1 MTLHLSGVSFGQL
14 TDTTCVKTRW
24 LALKPTKINE
34 DIFLL
39 GSNYNDSLDLVFTI
53 KNLVDNKNLKIYN
66 QNEGPYG
73 INGWYYID
81 YAKEIETNL
90 KESLKKSNKDNYFEI
105 SFPSILPIANMYGE
119 DSVIT
124 FADGTVQLVYPA
136 PKVYVFPSKECDE
149 IRIKEERTYNKS
161 TMKYEFKPVGLSFYF
176 KGDKYSRGTEKFWV
190 DLNELFSL
198 LDDKNKY
205 PWYNS
210 IKNQKYSGFQYMQ
223 VSCYDDE
230 IKK

>member
-1 MTLHLSGVSFGQL
+1 MTLHLSGAIFGQL
-14 TDTTCVKTRW
+14 TDTTCIKSRW
-24 LALKPTKINE
+24 IALKPTKINE

-39 GSNYNDSLDLVFTI
+39 GSNNNDSLDLVFTI
-53 KNLVDNKNLKIYN
+53 KNLVDQKKLNIYN

-73 INGWYYID
+73 IKGWYFID
-81 YAKEIETNL
+81 YVYENKL
-90 KESLKKSNKDNYFEI
+90 KESLEKSSKNDYFEI
-105 SFPSILPIANMYGE
+105 SVPSTLPIANMYGE

-124 FADGTVQLVYPA
+124 LADGTVQNVYPE

-149 IRIKEERTYNKS
+149 IRIKEDRIFNKS
-161 TMKYEFKPVGLSFYF
+161 TKKYEFKPVGLSFYF
-176 KGDKYSRGTEKFWV
+176 KGDKYSRGNEKFWV
-190 DLNELFSL
+190 DLNELFSQ